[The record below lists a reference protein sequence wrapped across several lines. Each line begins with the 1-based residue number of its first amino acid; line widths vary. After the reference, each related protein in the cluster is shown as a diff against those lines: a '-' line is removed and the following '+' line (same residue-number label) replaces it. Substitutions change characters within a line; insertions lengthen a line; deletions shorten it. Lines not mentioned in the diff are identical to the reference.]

1 MLSSDE
7 AFSRKPFERNDSQLI
22 HQLQALTVDDTLTPL
37 GGRKNKT
44 RQIIDNAKAR
54 RTQESSRIQVCSTV
68 EQMLTK
74 ADEFIAIQDYGK
86 AMAMLLD
93 LVEKETK
100 LSSDT
105 KLALHT
111 KVSCVASLLGWL

>member
-1 MLSSDE
+1 
-7 AFSRKPFERNDSQLI
+7 LI
-22 HQLQALTVDDTLTPL
+22 HQLQALNVDDTLTPL
-37 GGRKNKT
+37 GGQKNKT

-54 RTQESSRIQVCSTV
+54 RTQESSRIKVCSTV
-68 EQMLTK
+68 EQLLTK
-74 ADEFIAIQDYGK
+74 ADSLISIQEYGK
-86 AMAMLLD
+86 SMVILLD
-93 LVEKETK
+93 LVENETK